1 MNSEKEKIDKI
12 KQLRLFHHIQN
23 DIENKLFNYL
33 KYGNKI
39 SIIEEIIIETILEK
53 TNIQPNINIKYDK
66 KTYDITVK
74 MQNIGL
80 RINITNGDYEI

>member
-39 SIIEEIIIETILEK
+39 SIIEKIIIDSILEK
-53 TNIQPNINIKYDK
+53 TNIHPNINIKYDK

-74 MQNIGL
+74 LHNIGL
-80 RINITNGDYEI
+80 RINITNQDYEI